1 MKKYIPYIAI
11 VAALAVSVMSWFRIS
26 NLQDD
31 IRRMEND
38 FNNQLSMMRSQ
49 QNAML
54 SHVDERLQAHASIL
68 TRKEFTYGEMD
79 LDKKTV
85 ELQVTIIPKEHQ
97 PGVTEARHTQ
107 WSLKTDR
114 MSEV

>member
-54 SHVDERLQAHASIL
+54 SHVDERLQAHAS
-68 TRKEFTYGEMD
+68 RD
-79 LDKKTV
+79 DSSSRRD
-85 ELQVTIIPKEHQ
+85 
-97 PGVTEARHTQ
+97 ARQ
-107 WSLKTDR
+107 N
-114 MSEV
+114 